1 MRGGFEGNW
10 ILSFQDVG
18 TMAQDKDA
26 EKSKDLAP
34 LVELHYP
41 EPTPLGIIVKEVAIW
56 SKLVFVME
64 PTANYKI
71 QIFAPRKMRPEDA
84 YEAFL
89 VSLSLVGL
97 RAVRK
102 GDIVKIV
109 PSQVVVTA

>member
-1 MRGGFEGNW
+1 
-10 ILSFQDVG
+10 
-18 TMAQDKDA
+18 MASEQKL
-26 EKSKDLAP
+26 EKNKESPP
-34 LVELHYP
+34 LVEVHYP
-41 EPTPLGIIVKEVAIW
+41 DPTSLGMIVKEVASW
-56 SKLVFVME
+56 SNLVFVME

-71 QIFAPRKMRPEDA
+71 QIFAPRKMRPEEA
-84 YEAFL
+84 YEVFL